1 MNGLLIRWALSAAS
15 LGIVAWLL
23 PGIVVGDGIGALV
36 SLFLG
41 AALLGLVNVLIK
53 PILVFLSCP
62 LILLTFPVRDQCWQV
77 AVGQPVVLDFWS
89 RILRG
94 WLAVSHRRLHSPDDC
109 QLVPACVPPRKQ
121 EKGGCMSSQQI
132 LGVVLLLTAI
142 VDVFVG
148 LVVVGP
154 RIANAQSRRLVT
166 LALIAGAGVLGALGI
181 AFLLGAF

>member
-1 MNGLLIRWALSAAS
+1 
-15 LGIVAWLL
+15 
-23 PGIVVGDGIGALV
+23 
-36 SLFLG
+36 
-41 AALLGLVNVLIK
+41 
-53 PILVFLSCP
+53 
-62 LILLTFPVRDQCWQV
+62 
-77 AVGQPVVLDFWS
+77 
-89 RILRG
+89 
-94 WLAVSHRRLHSPDDC
+94 
-109 QLVPACVPPRKQ
+109 
-121 EKGGCMSSQQI
+121 MSSQQI